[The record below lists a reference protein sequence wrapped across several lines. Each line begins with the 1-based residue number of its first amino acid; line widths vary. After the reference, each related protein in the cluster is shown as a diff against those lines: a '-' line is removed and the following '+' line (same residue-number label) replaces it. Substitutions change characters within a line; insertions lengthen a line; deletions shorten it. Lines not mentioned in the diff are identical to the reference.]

1 MKKFLEIIT
10 NKWLIKGTTTVALV
24 AIVIAIYILLNWGVE
39 KINLEDLDC
48 TEKKL
53 YSLSEETKNKIEN
66 IDKEIKIELI
76 NMANYDY
83 VKEYARKYTKAN
95 KNIKIEEINDLSA
108 RVDLMTKY
116 NIESTESL
124 IVIKTEE
131 KEKTITVD
139 ELYTIDYSTYEQI
152 DTTEEALTNA
162 IVEIM
167 INEKPQIYI
176 LSGKAYYDTK
186 QALYTTIEELKDDAN
201 EVNYLDILTTG
212 NIPEDC
218 SCLIIT
224 TLSKDLSELER
235 DKILEYIQKG
245 GKLMMLTSQ
254 NVLKIETPNFNQVL
268 AQYGISIGFGVI
280 FEQDA
285 SKMLQNSPEFV
296 ITDVNA
302 SFMENIDMSMQMC
315 FVDPGKLNFEN
326 EEKLA
331 ELGVEYEAI
340 ATTGEKSFVRTNFE
354 LDSYSR
360 TDKDSEE
367 GSNIIGAV
375 VTKTINENTKSK
387 LIIYSNELCAS
398 NLPIPVSP
406 QYNMPVIDLYNN
418 KDVILNSIAH
428 LTERTDIIT
437 IRKTN
442 EQEAYTVNNHEDAM
456 IKTIIF
462 LLPVLIIG
470 TGVVVWQVRRRKK

>member
-53 YSLSEETKNKIEN
+53 YSLSEETKNKIKN
-66 IDKEIKIELI
+66 IDKEITIELI
-76 NMANYDY
+76 NMADYDY
-83 VKEYARKYTKAN
+83 VNEYARKYTKAN
-95 KNIKIEEINDLSA
+95 KKIKVEEIADLSS

-116 NIESTESL
+116 NLESTESL

-131 KEKTITVD
+131 KEKTITMD
-139 ELYTIDYSTYEQI
+139 ELYTVDYSTYEQI

-167 INEKPQIYI
+167 IQEKPKIYI
-176 LSGKAYYDTK
+176 LSGKAYYATE

-224 TLSKDLSELER
+224 TLSKDISELER

-245 GKLMMLTSQ
+245 GKIMMLTSQ
-254 NVLKIETPNFNQVL
+254 NVLKLDTPNFKQVL
-268 AQYGISIGFGVI
+268 AQYGISIGFGAI

-285 SKMLQNSPEFV
+285 SKMLQNAPEFV

-302 SFMENIDMSMQMC
+302 SFMKNIDMNMQMC
-315 FVDPGKLNFEN
+315 FVDPGKINFES

-331 ELGVEYEAI
+331 KLGVEYEAI
-340 ATTGEKSFVRTNFE
+340 ATTGESSFVRTNFE
-354 LDSYSR
+354 LSSYSR
-360 TDKDSEE
+360 TEQDSEE
-367 GSNIIGAV
+367 GANVVAAV

-398 NLPIPVSP
+398 NLQIPVSA

-442 EQEAYTVNNHEDAM
+442 EQEAYTVTNQEDAM

-462 LLPVLIIG
+462 LLPVLIMG
-470 TGVVVWQVRRRKK
+470 TGIVVWQVRRRKK